1 MVLRALA
8 TLGLLFSLS
17 VAAVAEDNKSYLL
30 TTGTTGG
37 TYYPVGVAL
46 ATLTKVKLQST
57 HGINISAINSAGSA
71 ENIRL
76 IREGEAQ
83 FAIIQ
88 GIFGHYAATG
98 TGPLASEGPQTHLR
112 SLSLLWTNVE
122 QWVVHEDDVSTGTIA
137 DMALLKG
144 RRVGLGKKNS
154 GAIHSNRHVMAGLG
168 LNIDEDFRLFSG
180 GYGPSASAMQ
190 DGKVKA
196 ISAPAGAPTGA
207 ITKLFASG
215 KGKMRL
221 LSFTPEQAKAADGG
235 LGLWS
240 PYTIVAGTY
249 PGQDADVVTIA
260 HPNFLGVH
268 ESVDEE
274 TVYLFTKTIYENLGF
289 LQAIHPATKGM
300 SVEGALKGLPVP
312 LHPGAARYYREIGL
326 LKAEDLKAEEE

>member
-1 MVLRALA
+1 MKKIFLSLCLA
-8 TLGLLFSLS
+8 IGLSDS
-17 VAAVAEDNKSYLL
+17 VVAEDNKSYLL

-46 ATLTKVKLQST
+46 ATLTKVKLQPT

-112 SLSLLWTNVE
+112 SVALLWTNVE
-122 QWVVHEDDVSTGTIA
+122 QWVMHEDDIKTGTIA
-137 DMALLKG
+137 DIALLKG
-144 RRVGLGKKNS
+144 KQIGLGKKNS
-154 GAIHSNRHVMAGLG
+154 GAIHSNRHVLAGLG
-168 LNIDEDFRLFSG
+168 IDIDEDFRLFSG

-190 DGKVKA
+190 DGKIKA
-196 ISAPAGAPTGA
+196 MSAPAGAPTGA

-215 KGKMRL
+215 RGEMRL

-235 LGLWS
+235 LGLWT
-240 PYTIVAGTY
+240 PYTLAAGTY
-249 PGQDADVVTIA
+249 PGQTGDVVTIA

-268 ESVDEE
+268 ESVDDE
-274 TVYLFTKTIYENLGF
+274 TVYLFTKTIWENLGF
-289 LQAIHPATKGM
+289 LKAIHTATKAM
-300 SVEGALKGLPVP
+300 SVETAIDGVPVP

-326 LKAEDLKAEEE
+326 LKDE

>member
-1 MVLRALA
+1 MKLFFTTLVLVTGLA
-8 TLGLLFSLS
+8 SS
-17 VAAVAEDNKSYLL
+17 AIAEDNKSYLL

-46 ATLTKVKLQST
+46 ATLSKVKLQPT

-98 TGPLASEGPQTHLR
+98 TGPLASEGKQTHLR
-112 SLSLLWTNVE
+112 SVSLLWTNVE
-122 QWVVHEDDVSTGTIA
+122 QWVMRADDIKTGTIA

-144 RRVGLGKKNS
+144 KQVGLGKKNS
-154 GAIHSNRHVMAGLG
+154 GAIHSNRHVLAGLG
-168 LNIDEDFRLFSG
+168 INIDDDYRLFSG

-215 KGKMRL
+215 KGKVRL
-221 LSFTPEQAKAADGG
+221 LSFTLEQAKAADGG

-240 PYTIVAGTY
+240 PYTIAANTY
-249 PGQDADVVTIA
+249 PGQTEDVSTIA

-268 ESVDEE
+268 EDVDEE
-274 TVYLFTKTIYENLGF
+274 TVYLFTKTIWENLGF
-289 LQAIHPATKGM
+289 LQAIHSATKAM
-300 SVEGALKGLPVP
+300 SLKTALKGLPVP
-312 LHPGAARYYREIGL
+312 LHPGAERYYREIGL
-326 LKAEDLKAEEE
+326 LKDEGE

>member
-1 MVLRALA
+1 MFHRTLFALCLLA
-8 TLGLLFSLS
+8 GLSCS
-17 VAAVAEDNKSYLL
+17 ASADENKSYLL

-46 ATLTKVKLQST
+46 ATLSKVKLQPT

-83 FAIIQ
+83 FAIVQ
-88 GIFGHYAATG
+88 GIFGHYAKTG
-98 TGPLASEGPQTHLR
+98 TGPLAAEGPQTHLR
-112 SLSLLWTNVE
+112 SVSLLWTNVE
-122 QWVVHEDDVSTGTIA
+122 QWVMRAEDVQTGTIA

-144 RRVGLGKKNS
+144 RPVALGKKNS
-154 GAIHSNRHVMAGLG
+154 GAIHSNRHVLANLG
-168 LNIDEDFRLFSG
+168 LNIDDDFRLFYG

-207 ITKLFASG
+207 VTKLFAAD
-215 KGKMRL
+215 KGKVRL
-221 LSFTPEQAKAADGG
+221 LSFTPEQAKKADGG

-240 PYTIVAGTY
+240 PYTVPAGTY
-249 PGQDADVVTIA
+249 PGQTDDVITIA
-260 HPNFLGVH
+260 HPNFLAVDEG
-268 ESVDEE
+268 VDEE

-289 LQAIHPATKGM
+289 LQAIHTATKTM
-300 SVEGALKGLPVP
+300 SLDNAITGLPVP
-312 LHPGAARYYREIGL
+312 LHPGAARYYREVGL
-326 LKAEDLKAEEE
+326 LKTDAE

>member
-1 MVLRALA
+1 MFLKILSSLVLIAGLA
-8 TLGLLFSLS
+8 FP
-17 VAAVAEDNKSYLL
+17 AAADENKSYLL

-46 ATLTKVKLQST
+46 ATLSKVKLQPT

-83 FAIIQ
+83 FAIVQ
-88 GIFGHYAATG
+88 GIFGHYGATG

-112 SLSLLWTNVE
+112 SVSLLWTNVE
-122 QWVVHEDDVSTGTIA
+122 QWVMRAEDVRTGTIS
-137 DMALLKG
+137 DIALLKG
-144 RRVGLGKKNS
+144 KQVGFGKRNS

-168 LNIDEDFRLFSG
+168 INIDEDFRLFYG

-196 ISAPAGAPTGA
+196 VSAPAGAPTGA
-207 ITKLFASG
+207 ITKLFAAD
-215 KGKMRL
+215 KGKVRL
-221 LSFTPEQAKAADGG
+221 LSFTAEQAIKADGG

-240 PYTIVAGTY
+240 PYTVPAGTY
-249 PGQDADVVTIA
+249 PGQAEDVVTIA
-260 HPNFLGVH
+260 HPNFLAVH
-268 ESVDEE
+268 ADVDEE

-289 LQAIHPATKGM
+289 LQAIHTATKAM
-300 SVEGALKGLPVP
+300 SLESAITGLPVP
-312 LHPGAARYYREIGL
+312 LHAGAERYYREVGL
-326 LKAEDLKAEEE
+326 LEEGVE

>member
-1 MVLRALA
+1 MKQIITALA
-8 TLGLLFSLS
+8 LTIGLGSM
-17 VAAVAEDNKSYLL
+17 AIAEDNKSYLL

-46 ATLTKVKLQST
+46 ATLSKVKLQPT

-112 SLSLLWTNVE
+112 SVSLLWTNVE
-122 QWVVHEDDVSTGTIA
+122 QWVMRAEDIKTGTIA
-137 DMALLKG
+137 DMGLLKG
-144 RRVGLGKKNS
+144 KQVGLGKKNS
-154 GAIHSNRHVMAGLG
+154 GAIHSNAHVLSGFG
-168 LNIDEDFRLFSG
+168 IDIDEDYRLFSG

-221 LSFTPEQAKAADGG
+221 LSFTAEQARLADGG
-235 LGLWS
+235 LGLWT
-240 PYTIVAGTY
+240 PYTIAANTY
-249 PGQDADVVTIA
+249 PGQTEEVLTIA

-268 ESVDEE
+268 EDVDDE
-274 TVYLFTKTIYENLGF
+274 TVYLFTKTIWENLGF
-289 LQAIHPATKGM
+289 LQAIHSATKAM
-300 SVEGALKGLPVP
+300 SLEDAVKGLPVP
-312 LHPGAARYYREIGL
+312 LHPGAQRYYREIGL
-326 LKAEDLKAEEE
+326 LKDEGE